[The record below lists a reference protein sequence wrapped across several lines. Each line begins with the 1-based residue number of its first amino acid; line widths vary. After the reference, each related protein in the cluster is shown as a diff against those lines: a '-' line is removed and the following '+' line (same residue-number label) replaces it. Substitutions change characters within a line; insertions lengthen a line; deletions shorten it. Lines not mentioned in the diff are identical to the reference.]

1 MSNPK
6 KYQYNTQK
14 VQQLNKQMT
23 KALTDSHQRML
34 DNALNQKV
42 EVTDPVKLREMY
54 PDFTDEQ
61 VTRMARLNHKI
72 NVANDFLIEE
82 QYYYLNPSERPAE
95 GIEYHAHLFEE
106 RVFDEDEELK
116 IIQQEQVDI
125 DDK

>member
-1 MSNPK
+1 MNK
-6 KYQYNTQK
+6 KSRE
-14 VQQLNKQMT
+14 LNKQMT
-23 KALTDSHQRML
+23 KAVTDSHTRML
-34 DNALNQKV
+34 DRALAQKV
-42 EVTDPVKLREMY
+42 EVTCPEKLREMY

-61 VTRMARLNHKI
+61 ITRMARLNHKI

>member
-1 MSNPK
+1 MNK
-6 KYQYNTQK
+6 KSRE
-14 VQQLNKQMT
+14 LNKQMS
-23 KALTDSHQRML
+23 KALWNSHQRML

-61 VTRMARLNHKI
+61 ITRMARLNHKI

-95 GIEYHAHLFEE
+95 GIEYHGHLFEE
-106 RVFDEDEELK
+106 RVFDEDEELA

>member
-1 MSNPK
+1 MNK
-6 KYQYNTQK
+6 KSRE
-14 VQQLNKQMT
+14 LNKQMS
-23 KALTDSHQRML
+23 KALWNSHQRML

-61 VTRMARLNHKI
+61 ITRMARLNHKI

-95 GIEYHAHLFEE
+95 GIEYHTVISSRSEYLT
-106 RVFDEDEELK
+106 RTRSLQSYNK
-116 IIQQEQVDI
+116 NRSI
-125 DDK
+125 

>member
-1 MSNPK
+1 MNK
-6 KYQYNTQK
+6 KSK
-14 VQQLNKQMT
+14 AIIKRMNK
-23 KALTDSHQRML
+23 AVRDSHQRML
-34 DNALNQKV
+34 DNALRQKV

-61 VTRMARLNHKI
+61 ITRMARLNHKI

-82 QYYYLNPSERPAE
+82 QYYYLNPSERPSE

-106 RVFDEDEELK
+106 RVFDEDEELA